1 MIIYKKEGTMK
12 QRFILAVERKN
23 LTEQAEIQLLNLDR
37 TLFLSENSFKRIL
50 KDTLQEREGKVKVV
64 IGTFA
69 EWVRYARENVDF
81 KPEDYTVIDI
91 EIEY

>member
-1 MIIYKKEGTMK
+1 MK
-12 QRFILAVERKN
+12 QRFILAVESAN
-23 LTEQAEIQLLNLDR
+23 LTAQDKIRLLNLDR
-37 TLFLSENSFKRIL
+37 ALFLSENSFKRIL
-50 KDTLQEREGKVKVV
+50 KDTLQDRTGKTKVI

-81 KPEDYTVIDI
+81 KPEEYITIDV

>member
-1 MIIYKKEGTMK
+1 MK

>member
-1 MIIYKKEGTMK
+1 MK
-12 QRFILAVERKN
+12 RKFILAVENKN
-23 LTEQAEIQLLNLDR
+23 LNEQDKIRLLNLDR

-50 KDTLQEREGKVKVV
+50 KDTLQDRDGKVKAI

-69 EWVRYARENVDF
+69 EWVRYVRENVF
-81 KPEDYTVIDI
+81 FQPEDYTTI

>member
-1 MIIYKKEGTMK
+1 MK
-12 QRFILAVERKN
+12 QRFILAVERKK
-23 LTEQAEIQLLNLDR
+23 LTEQDEIRLLNLDR

-50 KDTLQEREGKVKVV
+50 KDTLQDREGKVKAVM
-64 IGTFA
+64 GTFA

-81 KPEDYTVIDI
+81 KPEDYVTIDL

>member
-1 MIIYKKEGTMK
+1 MK

-23 LTEQAEIQLLNLDR
+23 LTEQDEVRLLDLDR
-37 TLFLSENSFKRIL
+37 TEYGAEQLFKNDLSQALADRI
-50 KDTLQEREGKVKVV
+50 GKAKAI

-81 KPEDYTVIDI
+81 KPEEYTTINVEIDY
-91 EIEY
+91 